1 MPTAAVV
8 GDAMFAKGQLW
19 AKRCRQ
25 RLALIRK
32 ERAEREFQEWAAAD
46 NKYVNRVLQGWI
58 QHKLAIRHHN
68 HILKKKEKQERT
80 AKRQA
85 AWQKYM
91 DEKKEQTS
99 KRQELF
105 RAQWQEAWD
114 KQMKQEQLE
123 DYKWK
128 KAFQDVW
135 GRGSYRFWSKKVKK
149 EQEEDG
155 GWEEEFGLVTV
166 GDDAHNVRDDV

>member
-1 MPTAAVV
+1 MTAAVV
-8 GDAMFAKGQLW
+8 GDAMFVQGQVW
-19 AKRCRQ
+19 AKRCRE
-25 RLALIRK
+25 RLARK
-32 ERAEREFQEWAAAD
+32 RAEREFQEWAAAD
-46 NKYVNRVLQGWI
+46 NKYVNRVLHGWI
-58 QHKLAIRHHN
+58 HN
-68 HILKKKEKQERT
+68 KYSKQKNKEKQERT
-80 AKRQA
+80 A
-85 AWQKYM
+85 
-91 DEKKEQTS
+91 

-114 KQMKQEQLE
+114 KQMMQEQLE

-149 EQEEDG
+149 EMQEEDG

-166 GDDAHNVRDDV
+166 G

>member
-1 MPTAAVV
+1 MTAAVV
-8 GDAMFAKGQLW
+8 GDAMFVQGQVW
-19 AKRCRQ
+19 AKRCRE
-25 RLALIRK
+25 RLARK
-32 ERAEREFQEWAAAD
+32 RAEREFQEWAAAD
-46 NKYVNRVLQGWI
+46 NKYVNRVLHGWI
-58 QHKLAIRHHN
+58 HN
-68 HILKKKEKQERT
+68 KYSKQKNKEKQERT

-91 DEKKEQTS
+91 DEQQERTS

-114 KQMKQEQLE
+114 KQMMQEQLE

-135 GRGSYRFWSKKVKK
+135 GRGSYRF
-149 EQEEDG
+149 
-155 GWEEEFGLVTV
+155 
-166 GDDAHNVRDDV
+166 

>member
-1 MPTAAVV
+1 MVSKLLLLNVCGDRPMTAAVV
-8 GDAMFAKGQLW
+8 GDAMFVQGS
-19 AKRCRQ
+19 
-25 RLALIRK
+25 
-32 ERAEREFQEWAAAD
+32 EREFQEWAAAD

-68 HILKKKEKQERT
+68 HILKKREKQERT

>member
-1 MPTAAVV
+1 MTAAVV
-8 GDAMFAKGQLW
+8 GDAMFVQGS
-19 AKRCRQ
+19 
-25 RLALIRK
+25 
-32 ERAEREFQEWAAAD
+32 EREFQEWAAAD

-80 AKRQA
+80 AKRQKLF
-85 AWQKYM
+85 W
-91 DEKKEQTS
+91 EQ
-99 KRQELF
+99 RQE
-105 RAQWQEAWD
+105 AED
-114 KQMKQEQLE
+114 KQKMQEQLE

>member
-1 MPTAAVV
+1 MTAAVV
-8 GDAMFAKGQLW
+8 GDAMFVQGELW
-19 AKRCRQ
+19 AKRCRE

-91 DEKKEQTS
+91 DEKQERTS
-99 KRQELF
+99 KRQELL

-149 EQEEDG
+149 EEQEEDG

-166 GDDAHNVRDDV
+166 GDDAHNVRV